1 MGTRITP
8 VQERKRPADFPP
20 PSKGFTLIELIVV
33 MALISILL
41 FFSLPRF
48 QGTFVQDSSQKAVR
62 WVLYTVKML
71 RQDALKYRKIFTLH
85 VELGAGSMWV
95 TDESMSEEDVENA
108 RQGAY
113 EFPDHMEILDVELP
127 DGEKTSYGRADV
139 RFYPKGYSDR
149 VIIHLRVN
157 DDEQMSLLIEPFLP
171 NIKIYD
177 TYVGFEN

>member
-1 MGTRITP
+1 MGTRIAP

-71 RQDALKYRKIFTLH
+71 RQDALKNRKTFTLH

-113 EFPDHMEILDVELP
+113 EFPDHMEILDVEFP
-127 DGEKTSYGRADV
+127 DGEKTSYGQADV

-149 VIIHLRVN
+149 VMIHLRAN

-171 NIKIYD
+171 NVKVYD